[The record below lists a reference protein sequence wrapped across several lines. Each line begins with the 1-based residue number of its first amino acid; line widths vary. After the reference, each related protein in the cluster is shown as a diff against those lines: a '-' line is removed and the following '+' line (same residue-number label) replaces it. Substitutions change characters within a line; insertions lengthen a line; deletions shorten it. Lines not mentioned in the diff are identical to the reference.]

1 MVEDVSFRFRKVF
14 YAFTHGRPI
23 LQSIGGARVP
33 NRLFAIKS
41 PVEPLFESH
50 ITIDLWKGVDSV

>member
-23 LQSIGGARVP
+23 LQSSGGATKVP

-41 PVEPLFESH
+41 PDEPLFELH
-50 ITIDLWKGVDSV
+50 TTMDV